1 MDPHFLSNRQ
11 ILFTYYHLKSVYDRY
26 QMTIQSQELIQHMMG
41 DEDFKIKV
49 KLPKTMVEELTNS
62 KHYRTLVT
70 LIESMTPIIE
80 LIEDVEV
87 ELAAEVK
94 AMFTE

>member
-1 MDPHFLSNRQ
+1 
-11 ILFTYYHLKSVYDRY
+11 
-26 QMTIQSQELIQHMMG
+26 MTIQSQELIQHMMG